1 MSDIRLTRLSPERPV
16 VRSQLEAAFAA
27 FKDDLKQMC
36 KTKKARDSVT
46 LDPAVEAEL
55 WQQSKGHTS
64 ELCTYVV
71 RREGDD
77 HIDGIICASICVAGI
92 HERHHEGG
100 PRVSFGKVPH
110 DAEINCKR
118 QRKENMLIDHGTP
131 LADLKADILVWH
143 LWVRPEARGRGWSR
157 RLIEAVVS
165 VAADAIARGYPDIIG
180 RYAGREE
187 EAALYHNFIA
197 RLSADVLRFN
207 QKGLDFWRHLLP
219 QATEEHDEDIR
230 LSSVLCTGAWNVNFM
245 RFIDDSW
252 CREYG
257 AWRGGHLIDYG
268 GGLEVIDSNT
278 LEVIDSWWL

>member
-1 MSDIRLTRLSPERPV
+1 MSLSQLRSLSSSSESGPSERLTAEDEKSMARDIRKAEQIAREAIAGYDIAENILRRRPDRAERTR
-16 VRSQLEAAFAA
+16 A
-27 FKDDLKQMC
+27 
-36 KTKKARDSVT
+36 
-46 LDPAVEAEL
+46 
-55 WQQSKGHTS
+55 
-64 ELCTYVV
+64 V

-165 VAADAIARGYPDIIG
+165 VAADAIARGYPDIMAIF
-180 RYAGREE
+180 AREE
-187 EAALYHNFIA
+187 EAALYHMNFCA

-207 QKGLDFWRHLLP
+207 QKGLDSWRHLLP

-230 LSSVLCTGAWNVNFM
+230 LSSVLWTGAWRVKTKGADGRRRVEGYM
-245 RFIDDSW
+245 YG
-252 CREYG
+252 REYS
-257 AWRGGHLIDYG
+257 LS
-268 GGLEVIDSNT
+268 EVRS
-278 LEVIDSWWL
+278 ECRVVE